1 LVTPEPSTS
10 VTYMGGRIGR
20 RTILMSSLA
29 RKDEPRPQA
38 VALPV
43 VAADAVIAA
52 ALRTNADVA
61 WIEPSPLDP
70 ESYVISMER
79 AGHSLAQLTIDAQ
92 VATAVIARLAF
103 IAKVD
108 LSQPGPVTGMARLRD
123 VEDRERD
130 LVLTVRTGRDLRA
143 EALFVSRTAR
153 PLLGVVTAELVPGDR
168 VDHYRLLAR
177 LGVGAMGSVFAVE
190 HVALERRYAL
200 KVLHRDTIGREKTT
214 DRFLREAR
222 AAARLQHPHIVDV
235 FDFGYLAD
243 GRPYFVMELLDG
255 HSVAEIVGQG
265 AMLAEQAVQIAL
277 QLGDALAAAHE
288 GGVIHADVSANN
300 VIVTG
305 PDTDPR
311 VKLVDFGLSEL
322 RDTREKFSNTEFVVG
337 TPSYVAPE
345 MLRGHSADELS
356 DQYAFGVLLFEML
369 HGAPPFVGDSV
380 ARTCWMHLETPVPPV
395 TSPLGELPIELVALV
410 ARCLQKTPAA
420 RYPDMRAVLAD
431 LASIARRFKQGGW
444 RKWLP

>member
-1 LVTPEPSTS
+1 MGFEIGRSTS
-10 VTYMGGRIGR
+10 
-20 RTILMSSLA
+20 LMSNLA
-29 RKDEPRPQA
+29 RRGVVDTSVVP
-38 VALPV
+38 VAPPV
-43 VAADAVIAA
+43 AAADAVIAA
-52 ALRTNADVA
+52 ALRANADVA
-61 WIEPSPLDP
+61 WIEPSPLEPD
-70 ESYVISMER
+70 SYVISMER
-79 AGHSLAQLTIDAQ
+79 AGHSLAQISVDAH

-103 IAKVD
+103 IANVD

-143 EALFVSRTAR
+143 EALFVTRTAR

-168 VDHYRLLAR
+168 VDHYRLISR
-177 LGVGAMGSVFAVE
+177 LGTGGMGSVFAVE

-200 KVLHRDTIGREKTT
+200 KVLHRETIGREKTN

-222 AAARLQHPHIVDV
+222 AAARLRHPNIVDV

-255 HSVAEIVGQG
+255 KSVADIVDDG
-265 AMLAEQAVQIAL
+265 ALVAEQAVQIAL
-277 QLGDALAAAHE
+277 QLGDALASAHE

-305 PDTDPR
+305 PDKC

-322 RDTREKFSNTEFVVG
+322 RDAREKSNTDFIVG
-337 TPSYVAPE
+337 TPSYVSPE
-345 MLRGHSADELS
+345 LLRGQSADELS
-356 DQYAFGVLLFEML
+356 DQYSFGVLLFEML
-369 HGAPPFVGDSV
+369 RGAPPFVGDSV
-380 ARTCWMHLETPVPPV
+380 AQTCWMHLEAAVPAV
-395 TSPLGELPIELVALV
+395 TSPFGPLPAELVALV
-410 ARCLQKTPAA
+410 ARCMQKAPAS

-431 LASIARRFKQGGW
+431 LASIARRFKQRGW